1 MRRMI
6 LMVLLLSFLIFNGCI
21 VSSSPTS
28 FFITMDK
35 GDNLEFTTVVYPAT
49 ENVQWTL
56 QFYGI
61 VVDTATGLT
70 YTFTPE
76 MKGLYQMTLDTMG
89 PDGYGYNRIWIINV
103 Q

>member
-1 MRRMI
+1 
-6 LMVLLLSFLIFNGCI
+6 
-21 VSSSPTS
+21 
-28 FFITMDK
+28 MDK

-56 QFYGI
+56 TYFGFELN
-61 VVDTATGLT
+61 TATGLT

-76 MKGLYQMTLDTMG
+76 MKGFYQMTLDTMG
-89 PDGYGYNRIWIINV
+89 PDDYGYNRIWIINV